1 MLEYLSGCRPRRTTK
16 PLPLWTVLAT
26 SWRRG
31 ARLGSG
37 KVVLLTSSGL
47 RSWCRAKREDVSN

>member
-16 PLPLWTVLAT
+16 PRPLWTVSAT

-31 ARLGSG
+31 ARLGRG
-37 KVVLLTSSGL
+37 KVVLFTSSGL
-47 RSWCRAKREDVSN
+47 RSGWMPEREDVSD